1 MTQFVRSILA
11 EPRPQHI
18 PARTRWD
25 LAMVALFVVMA
36 AFSAVFEPDVAWRA
50 LALPLGVVVALSM
63 IWRRQHP
70 LAAVAFAFGLQ
81 GLADGV
87 TLLFGEGTT
96 VVLVTGLVGLILT
109 YAVVRWGSGRDVA
122 VATPIILI
130 SYAIGEVHSPSLWF
144 ESVVGTIIWLFA
156 GALAVIMRY
165 RSSLHD
171 RRVVEA
177 RINERQQLAREL
189 HDTVAHHVSAIAIQ
203 AQAGQAIAA
212 SRPEAASDVLS
223 TIETAASDTLSEM
236 RRMVGVLRDGDAG
249 VQTAPRAGLD
259 DIGALARDAV
269 GEAAG
274 GPPVEV
280 HMTGELDD
288 LDPAIEASLFRL
300 VQEAITNARRHAQ
313 HATRI
318 SVSIE
323 GVPDSVHL
331 RVFDDGDPPAI
342 GASRVSGFGLVGM
355 SERALLLGG
364 SLEAGPGPDRGW
376 VVDAVLPRNGA
387 FT

>member
-1 MTQFVRSILA
+1 
-11 EPRPQHI
+11 
-18 PARTRWD
+18 
-25 LAMVALFVVMA
+25 MVALFTVVA
-36 AFSAVFEPDVAWRA
+36 IFSALFEPDVTWRPV
-50 LALPLGVVVALSM
+50 ALPLGVLIALSM
-63 IWRRQHP
+63 LWRRQRP
-70 LAAVAFAFGLQ
+70 LAMVAFTFGLQ
-81 GLADGV
+81 GSADVV

-96 VVLVTGLVGLILT
+96 LVMVTGLVGLILT
-109 YAVVRWGSGRDVA
+109 YVVVRWGSGREVA
-122 VATPIILI
+122 IATPIILT

-144 ESVVGTIIWLFA
+144 ESVAGTVIWLFA

-165 RSSLHD
+165 RASLHD

-212 SRPEAASDVLS
+212 SRPEGASEVLR

-236 RRMVGVLRDGDAG
+236 RRMVGVLRDSDAG
-249 VQTAPRAGLD
+249 AQTTPRAGLA
-259 DIGALARDAV
+259 DIEALARDSV
-269 GEAAG
+269 GEATG

-280 HMTGELDD
+280 RITGELDD

-318 SVSIE
+318 SVNID
-323 GVPDSVHL
+323 GVADSVHV

-342 GASRVSGFGLVGM
+342 GASRSSGFGLVGM
-355 SERALLLGG
+355 TERAVLLGG

-376 VVDAVLPRNGA
+376 VVDAVLPRSGA

>member
-1 MTQFVRSILA
+1 
-11 EPRPQHI
+11 
-18 PARTRWD
+18 
-25 LAMVALFVVMA
+25 MVALFVVMA
-36 AFSAVFEPDVAWRA
+36 AFSAVFEPDVTWRA
-50 LALPLGVVVALSM
+50 LALPLGVAVALSM

-122 VATPIILI
+122 VATPVILI
-130 SYAIGEVHSPSLWF
+130 SYAIGEVHSSATWI

-223 TIETAASDTLSEM
+223 TIEAAASDTLSEM

-259 DIGALARDAV
+259 DIGALASDSV
-269 GEAAG
+269 GEAAS

-342 GASRVSGFGLVGM
+342 GASRASGFGLVGM

-376 VVDAVLPRNGA
+376 VVDAVLPRKGA